1 MSRVFVIGD
10 IHGAYRALRQ
20 CLERSGF
27 DYEHDHLI
35 SLGDVCDGWPET
47 KACVDELLQMSHLT
61 YLLGNHDWWALEW
74 MRSGLAD
81 SVWLKQGGQATVD
94 SYHQGVPDD
103 HRALFSRAL
112 LHYVYKNRLF
122 VHAGIDPGVDIE
134 DQVIETLLW
143 DRTLALQAFDRR
155 EKSSR
160 DKLTSFDEVYLGHTP
175 IPYPAPIRSFEIW
188 LMDTGAGWSGVLS
201 MMDIE
206 THEIFT
212 SDPVPSLYPG
222 VQGRKKFSQ
231 G

>member
-1 MSRVFVIGD
+1 
-10 IHGAYRALRQ
+10 
-20 CLERSGF
+20 
-27 DYEHDHLI
+27 
-35 SLGDVCDGWPET
+35 
-47 KACVDELLQMSHLT
+47 
-61 YLLGNHDWWALEW
+61 
-74 MRSGLAD
+74 
-81 SVWLKQGGQATVD
+81 
-94 SYHQGVPDD
+94 
-103 HRALFSRAL
+103 
-112 LHYVYKNRLF
+112 
-122 VHAGIDPGVDIE
+122 
-134 DQVIETLLW
+134 LLW